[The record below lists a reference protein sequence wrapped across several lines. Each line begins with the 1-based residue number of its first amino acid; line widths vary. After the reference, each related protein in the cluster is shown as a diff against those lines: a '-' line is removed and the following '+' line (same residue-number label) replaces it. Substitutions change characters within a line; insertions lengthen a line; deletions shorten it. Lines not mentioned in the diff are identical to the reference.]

1 MLSLLLRR
9 VAIRGIFSGLLLSSS
24 VAMASGLQVSP
35 ISLSLQAKQNA
46 SGLTLSNTG
55 DNAVHAQVRV
65 YQWSQDEKGDQ
76 LTTSRGLLASP
87 PMIELQPGEKQLI
100 RIIRASAPPSGVGAV
115 ESSYRLSIDEL
126 PIKSAEQKSGL
137 QFALSYSLPVFVNPV
152 GITETNPK
160 LQWSYSLQPD
170 SLQKNGKQMNL
181 RVSNSGNGHAQLADL
196 SIIDDAGDSI
206 DLHQGLLGYV
216 LPGATMNWTLKT
228 LPSSMKTSG
237 KFKVMINGTQ
247 TTQDVTLDNSTR

>member
-1 MLSLLLRR
+1 MLRLLLSRM
-9 VAIRGIFSGLLLSSS
+9 AIRGIFSGLLLSSS

-152 GITETNPK
+152 GITKTTPR

-170 SLQKNGKQMNL
+170 GEQINL

>member
-1 MLSLLLRR
+1 MLRLLLSRM
-9 VAIRGIFSGLLLSSS
+9 AIRGIFSGLLLSSS

-65 YQWSQDEKGDQ
+65 YQWSQDEKGDH
-76 LTTSRGLLASP
+76 LITSRGLLASP

-152 GITETNPK
+152 GITKTTPR

-170 SLQKNGKQMNL
+170 GEQINL

>member
-1 MLSLLLRR
+1 MLRLLLSRM
-9 VAIRGIFSGLLLSSS
+9 AIRGIFSGLLLSSI

-100 RIIRASAPPSGVGAV
+100 RIIRASAPPSGIGAV

-152 GITETNPK
+152 GITKTTPR

-170 SLQKNGKQMNL
+170 GEQMNL

-247 TTQDVTLDNSTR
+247 TTQDVTLDNSIR

>member
-9 VAIRGIFSGLLLSSS
+9 MAIRGIFSGLLLSSS

>member
-1 MLSLLLRR
+1 MLRLLLSRM
-9 VAIRGIFSGLLLSSS
+9 AIRGIFSGLLLSSS

-55 DNAVHAQVRV
+55 VNAVHAQVRV

-152 GITETNPK
+152 GITKTTPR

-170 SLQKNGKQMNL
+170 GEQINL

>member
-152 GITETNPK
+152 GITKTTPR

-170 SLQKNGKQMNL
+170 GEQMNL

>member
-35 ISLSLQAKQNA
+35 ISLNLQAKQNA

-65 YQWSQDEKGDQ
+65 YQWSQDEKGDH

-152 GITETNPK
+152 GITKTTPR

-170 SLQKNGKQMNL
+170 GEQINL

>member
-35 ISLSLQAKQNA
+35 ISLNLQAKQNA

-65 YQWSQDEKGDQ
+65 YQWSQDEKGDH

-100 RIIRASAPPSGVGAV
+100 RIIRAYAPPSGVGAV

-152 GITETNPK
+152 GITKTTPR

-170 SLQKNGKQMNL
+170 GEQMNL

>member
-9 VAIRGIFSGLLLSSS
+9 MAIRGIFSGLLLSSS

-152 GITETNPK
+152 GITKTTPR

-170 SLQKNGKQMNL
+170 GEQMNL

-228 LPSSMKTSG
+228 LPSSMQTSG

>member
-1 MLSLLLRR
+1 MLRLLLSRM
-9 VAIRGIFSGLLLSSS
+9 AIRGIFSGLLLSSS

-35 ISLSLQAKQNA
+35 ISISLQAKQNA

-137 QFALSYSLPVFVNPV
+137 QFALSYSLPVFVNPI
-152 GITETNPK
+152 GITKTTPR

-170 SLQKNGKQMNL
+170 GEQINL
-181 RVSNSGNGHAQLADL
+181 RVSNNGNGHAQLADL

>member
-1 MLSLLLRR
+1 M
-9 VAIRGIFSGLLLSSS
+9 AIRGIFSGLLLSSS

-100 RIIRASAPPSGVGAV
+100 WIIRASAPPSGVGAV

-152 GITETNPK
+152 GITKTTPR

-170 SLQKNGKQMNL
+170 GEQMNL

>member
-1 MLSLLLRR
+1 MSSLWLSR
-9 VAIRGIFSGLLLSSS
+9 VAIHSIFSGLLLSSGM
-24 VAMASGLQVSP
+24 VMASGLQVSP
-35 ISLSLQAKQNA
+35 ISLSLQAKENA

-76 LTTSRGLLASP
+76 LTASRGLLASP
-87 PMIELQPGEKQLI
+87 PMIKLQAGEKQLI

-115 ESSYRLSIDEL
+115 ENSYRLSIDEL
-126 PIKSAEQKSGL
+126 PIKFAEQKTGL
-137 QFALSYSLPVFVNPV
+137 QFALSYSLPVFVKPV

-160 LQWSYSLQPD
+160 LQWSYSVQPD
-170 SLQKNGKQMNL
+170 SLQPDGKQMNL

-196 SIIDDAGDSI
+196 GFIDTAGNNI
-206 DLHQGLLGYV
+206 NIHQGLLGYV
-216 LPGATMNWTLKT
+216 LPGATMNWTLKVP
-228 LPSSMKTSG
+228 PSALMTGG

-247 TTQDVTLDNSTR
+247 TTQNIALDSTTR

>member
-1 MLSLLLRR
+1 MLRLLLSRM
-9 VAIRGIFSGLLLSSS
+9 AIRGIFSGLLLSSI

-152 GITETNPK
+152 GITKTTPR

-170 SLQKNGKQMNL
+170 GEQINL